1 MIFIVLLLN
10 AFIVYFAKSSASLA
24 AAFTLLALAPELS
37 YRSHIT
43 HITTTLPYLDSQ
55 LEHRTSQPQQPT
67 ANTKTKH
74 TNYSIFKQTYTL
86 VPLKYIRM
94 IASHSRPRSRDPIS
108 IFVYLV
114 FAHWHST
121 HFAFT
126 NHFFLSFYVF
136 LLSSAFSSLFWCY
149 YCSYCF
155 GLPTF
160 VFFCVWCFYFF
171 SAGFRLFDAYS
182 WLTSIFRMEVL
193 FLFIVT
199 VKTTCIRFV
208 VLLHTFSS
216 TSSFTLILIEIFFT
230 LQSFV
235 RLSIRSVACSILAR

>member
-10 AFIVYFAKSSASLA
+10 VFIVYFAKSSASLA

-74 TNYSIFKQTYTL
+74 TNYSILKQTYTL

-160 VFFCVWCFYFF
+160 VFFLFGVSISFLRAFVYLMHTVGSHRYFAWKFYFF
-171 SAGFRLFDAYS
+171 LLSQSKQLASDLWYYYTR
-182 WLTSIFRMEVL
+182 
-193 FLFIVT
+193 FIQ
-199 VKTTCIRFV
+199 
-208 VLLHTFSS
+208 LL
-216 TSSFTLILIEIFFT
+216 
-230 LQSFV
+230 
-235 RLSIRSVACSILAR
+235 LSL